1 MRNSLKNSGDTVLVI
16 YNILD
21 TYMKQRNGIVDI
33 IRGCAMLLVVLG
45 HTMSGTVREF
55 SDSLLF
61 QAIWTLQMPLFIVIS
76 GYVTRYSRPLEDSR
90 GLWKFIKKRTLAY
103 LLPWGVWTI
112 VVRGLIFGQSNMLN
126 IKKLLWN
133 MDNGYWF
140 LVTIWTIS
148 MIYGISD
155 LLSNKWF
162 KEKKLNVFA
171 HFFFCGIGLIGLAVV
186 GYLMGLNFFAI
197 KLTIYYL
204 PIYLLGY
211 MYGQIQHWVMAR
223 ANGKYFVN
231 IVIVASLA
239 LWLAAINRFDFFAG
253 ADNLMMIFGRFIASS
268 LGCIAVIGLFCKY
281 NGEGIFKILKDRR
294 TLVRNVSH
302 PLSVSEPCATSPSAS
317 VSINGGN
324 VHNIHELPANFSD
337 DSNDYKDGT
346 GQQHFE
352 LSVVC
357 QTRINKIL
365 NWVGTHSLEI
375 YLIHGFSLCF
385 LKLTNPPV
393 LDSCYGWLLVT
404 LNFVVAV
411 LLSCIYI
418 RIIESNK
425 LLNKILYWK

>member
-1 MRNSLKNSGDTVLVI
+1 MKSRNN
-16 YNILD
+16 
-21 TYMKQRNGIVDI
+21 IVDI
-33 IRGCAMLLVVLG
+33 IRGVAMLLVVLG
-45 HTMSGTVREF
+45 HTMSGTVSKF

-76 GYVTRYSRPLEDSR
+76 GYVTRYSRQLVDS
-90 GLWKFIKKRTLAY
+90 GCLWKFIKKRTLAY

-126 IKKLLWN
+126 IKNLLWH

-162 KEKKLNVFA
+162 KERKMNVFA
-171 HFFFCGIGLIGLAVV
+171 HLIFGGVGLIGLAVF
-186 GYLMGLNFFAI
+186 GYLMGLDFFAI
-197 KLTIYYL
+197 KLTLYYL

-211 MYGQIQHWVMAR
+211 MYGQIQNWAMAR
-223 ANGKYFVN
+223 ANGKCFIN
-231 IVIVASLA
+231 IIIVASLA
-239 LWLAAINRFDFFAG
+239 LWLATINRFDFFAG
-253 ADNLMMIFGRFIASS
+253 GDNLMMIFGRFITSS
-268 LGCIAVIGLFCKY
+268 LGCIAVIGLFV
-281 NGEGIFKILKDRR
+281 NIIGGGKIQSSQLDRR
-294 TLVRNVSH
+294 TLVRSVSH
-302 PLSVSEPCATSPSAS
+302 PLPISESCTSSSSAS
-317 VSINGGN
+317 VGIDGGN
-324 VHNIHELPANFSD
+324 VHNSHELPANFSI
-337 DSNDYKDGT
+337 DSNGYKDGA
-346 GQQHFE
+346 GQQYFE

-365 NWVGTHSLEI
+365 NWVGIHSLEV
-375 YLIHGFSLCF
+375 YLIHGFSLCLF
-385 LKLTNPPV
+385 KLTNPPV
-393 LDSCYGWLLVT
+393 LDSCYGWLLIT

-411 LLSCIYI
+411 TLSCTYI

>member
-197 KLTIYYL
+197 KLTLYYL

-281 NGEGIFKILKDRR
+281 NGREFSKFSRIGVHSLEMYLTHYLFLSLVPPLHQPVLASMEGMFTI
-294 TLVRNVSH
+294 
-302 PLSVSEPCATSPSAS
+302 
-317 VSINGGN
+317 
-324 VHNIHELPANFSD
+324 ELPANFSD

-346 GQQHFE
+346 GQQYFE

>member
-197 KLTIYYL
+197 KLTLYYL

-281 NGEGIFKILKDRR
+281 NG
-294 TLVRNVSH
+294 
-302 PLSVSEPCATSPSAS
+302 SE
-317 VSINGGN
+317 
-324 VHNIHELPANFSD
+324 FSKF
-337 DSNDYKDGT
+337 S
-346 GQQHFE
+346 
-352 LSVVC
+352 
-357 QTRINKIL
+357 RIG
-365 NWVGTHSLEI
+365 VHSLEM
-375 YLIHGFSLCF
+375 YLTHYLFLSLVPP
-385 LKLTNPPV
+385 LHQPV
-393 LDSCYGWLLVT
+393 LASMEGMFTIFMNYLLT
-404 LNFVVAV
+404 LAMTVMIIKMVRGNNILNY
-411 LLSCIYI
+411 LLYAK
-418 RIIESNK
+418 RESTK
-425 LLNKILYWK
+425 S

>member
-1 MRNSLKNSGDTVLVI
+1 MNNRNITIDVV
-16 YNILD
+16 
-21 TYMKQRNGIVDI
+21 
-33 IRGCAMLLVVLG
+33 RGFAMLLVVLG
-45 HTMSGTVREF
+45 HTISGTVKEY
-55 SDSLLF
+55 SNSLLF

-76 GYVTRYSRPLEDSR
+76 GYVTRYSRPIVDCS

-112 VVRGLIFGQSNMLN
+112 VVRGLIFGQQNMLN
-126 IKKLLWN
+126 IKNLLWH

-162 KEKKLNVFA
+162 KERKMNVFV
-171 HFFFCGIGLIGLAVV
+171 HLFFCGIGLIGLAVI
-186 GYLMGLNFFAI
+186 GYFMGLDFFAI
-197 KLTIYYL
+197 KLTLYYL
-204 PIYLLGY
+204 PIYILGY
-211 MYGQIQHWVMAR
+211 MYGQMQNWVMER
-223 ANGKYFVN
+223 ADGKCFVSV
-231 IVIVASLA
+231 VIVVSFA

-253 ADNLMMIFGRFIASS
+253 GDNVMMIIGRFITSS
-268 LGCIAVIGLFCKY
+268 LGCIAVIGLFI
-281 NGEGIFKILKDRR
+281 NIMGGEFQSSQLDRR
-294 TLVRNVSH
+294 TLVRSVSH
-302 PLSVSEPCATSPSAS
+302 PLPVSESCTSSSSAS
-317 VSINGGN
+317 VSIDGGN
-324 VHNIHELPANFSD
+324 ICNSHKLPANFSV
-337 DSNDYKDGT
+337 DSNGYKDGT
-346 GQQHFE
+346 EQQYIE

-365 NWVGTHSLEI
+365 NWVGVHSLEV
-375 YLIHGFSLCF
+375 YLIHGFSLCL

-393 LDSCYGWLLVT
+393 LDSCYGWLLIS

-411 LLSCIYI
+411 TLSCTYI